1 MASDALKHLD
11 ALHSFIANAEL
22 SERTAIPFSSIT
34 EEFTPGP

>member
-22 SERTAIPFSSIT
+22 SEQTAIPFSSLT